1 MIQLDCDP
9 QLEQAIQSGYFK
21 ELSWTVNDLHNK
33 SEFVRTLAYCDE
45 NLMCFRND
53 HFGNFEKRIKMT
65 KYPVNG
71 VLNVEQLI
79 KDDFLTF
86 TCLVQRKDRVVYQR
100 VHINSSLTCE

>member
-1 MIQLDCDP
+1 MVQLDCDP
-9 QLEQAIQSGYFK
+9 LLEQAIQSGDYK
-21 ELSWTVNDLHNK
+21 ELFWTVNDLRNK
-33 SEFVRTLAYCDE
+33 SEFGQTLAYCNE
-45 NLMCFRND
+45 NLICFRDD

-65 KYPVNG
+65 KYLVNG